1 MINQPHAELQSH
13 SAGAYPSTFVN
24 RMAHSIGFYAARTY
38 LGMQNI
44 THITRE
50 EADRLHQPQT
60 KQVELSDQSAQPCEH
75 ESAQATLPENEEH
88 PSQTSRAEAMIDD
101 LAQRLSS
108 FTATL
113 KLNFQ
118 RTTARAREDTED
130 LWAEAQNIRH
140 HRSQTTPQ

>member
-1 MINQPHAELQSH
+1 LINQQHGELQSH
-13 SAGAYPSTFVN
+13 SAGEHPNTLVN

-38 LGMQNI
+38 LGIQNI
-44 THITRE
+44 THLTRE
-50 EADRLHQPQT
+50 EADRLDQRKT
-60 KQVELSDQSAQPCEH
+60 KQIEPSDQSAQPSEQ
-75 ESAQATLPENEEH
+75 ESAQATSPAKEEH
-88 PSQTSRAEAMIDD
+88 PSRTSRAEAMIDD

-108 FTATL
+108 FTAMI

-140 HRSQTTPQ
+140 HKDQPIMQ